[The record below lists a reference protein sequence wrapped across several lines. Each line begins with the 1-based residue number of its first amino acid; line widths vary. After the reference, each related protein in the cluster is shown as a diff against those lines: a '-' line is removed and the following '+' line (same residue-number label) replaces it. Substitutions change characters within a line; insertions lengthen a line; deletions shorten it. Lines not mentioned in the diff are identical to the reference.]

1 MRDNRALI
9 VVGLGILALFFA
21 RGAAAQEVAPGSW
34 IDNTVIPPDLAPI
47 PPDAQDNPQAVPID
61 AKPPEAI
68 SGEQAMTTD
77 EQLLSDAAFLY
88 MIRCCEHRYP
98 RDVLPVGPDAP
109 CYTTF
114 FGGAR
119 FSDLSNH
126 PVITGEMKPV
136 RLSDAMC
143 KAAGFGPG
151 CVSTAAGGY
160 QFIRPTWERLRNK
173 GEYLEDFSPA
183 NQSEAALRLLEEIG
197 ARNMYIEGDLEGA
210 IRTAGKAWAS
220 LPGSRAQQNP
230 KAMQYC
236 IDRFNEGVRLYSA
249 AARDD
254 LPPLP

>member
-1 MRDNRALI
+1 VIVRDDRALI
-9 VVGLGILALFFA
+9 VVGLGLLALFFA

-34 IDNTVIPPDLAPI
+34 IDYTTIPPDLAPI
-47 PPDAQDNPQAVPID
+47 PPQAQDNPERIPSQ
-61 AKPPEAI
+61 
-68 SGEQAMTTD
+68 GERPMSAD
-77 EQLLSDAAFLY
+77 PSLADPAFLY

-98 RDVLPVGPDAP
+98 RDVLPVGPDAR

-119 FSDLSNH
+119 FSDLSDH
-126 PVITGEMKPV
+126 PVITLEMKPV

-151 CVSTAAGGY
+151 CVSSAAGAY
-160 QFIRPTWERLRNK
+160 QFILSTWERLRKK
-173 GEYLEDFSPA
+173 GDFLEDFSPA

-197 ARNMYIEGDLEGA
+197 ARNKYLEGDLEGA
-210 IRTAGKAWAS
+210 IRTAGRAWAS
-220 LPGSRAQQNP
+220 LPGSKAQQNP

-236 IDRFNEGVRLYSA
+236 IDRYNEGVRIYSE

>member
-9 VVGLGILALFFA
+9 VVGLGLLALFLA

-47 PPDAQDNPQAVPID
+47 PPDAQDNPQAVTIT
-61 AKPPEAI
+61 
-68 SGEQAMTTD
+68 GEVAMSAD
-77 EQLLSDAAFLY
+77 PSVVDPAFLF

-98 RDVLPVGPDAP
+98 RDVLPVGESAP

-114 FGGAR
+114 FGGAQ
-119 FSDLSNH
+119 FTDLSDH

-143 KAAGFGPG
+143 KAAGLGPG
-151 CVSTAAGGY
+151 CVSSAAGAY
-160 QFIRPTWERLRNK
+160 QFIRPTWERLRKK
-173 GEYLEDFSPA
+173 GDFLEDFSPA

-197 ARNMYIEGDLEGA
+197 ARNKYLEGDIEGA
-210 IRTAGKAWAS
+210 IVAAGRAWAS
-220 LPGSRAQQNP
+220 LPGSKAQQNP

-236 IDRFNEGVRLYSA
+236 IDRFNEGVRIYSEA
-249 AARDD
+249 ILGD